1 MDISIVIPAWNL
13 WEVTA
18 SCLRSLAMH
27 DGGAQVVVVDNG
39 STDATRTEL
48 EPLGTALFG
57 TRFLR
62 VCLPENRGFAA
73 GCNAGASAAS
83 GGALLFLNNDTL
95 ATPGWLPPLKEAL
108 DTPGTGAVGPLLLY
122 PDGRTQHCGVSFT
135 PLGGVKHLY
144 ADFPGDH
151 PAVRRTHPLQAITGA
166 ALLLRRADFEAAGG
180 FCEDYANGYEDLELC
195 FSLRQRGL
203 SLAVVSASTVV
214 HAESRTPGR
223 HTRTPDNAALFGQRW
238 GEHVRPDFH
247 QQVALDGY
255 ETRLNAQGVSYA
267 VPPPERERAL
277 SAQWGGGASERD
289 LRAALHEEPLWREGH
304 LLLGR
309 LLAARNAWPEALEA
323 AGLALRLL
331 PTPEMARL
339 LLRAA
344 RGGGQ
349 HDRAAAIAASLRP
362 DAAAL
367 RACERRVRA
376 RLAQAAAW
384 GDPALERICA
394 AWLRTYG
401 GCRNTLAD
409 REQGTPHAS
418 HHS

>member
-1 MDISIVIPAWNL
+1 MNVSIVIPAWNL

-18 SCLRSLAMH
+18 SCLRSLALH
-27 DGGAQVVVVDNG
+27 DDGMQVVVVDNG
-39 STDATRTEL
+39 STDATRTDL
-48 EPLGTALFG
+48 ESLGTALFG

-62 VCLPENRGFAA
+62 VRLPENRGFAA
-73 GCNAGASAAS
+73 GCNAGARAAG

-108 DTPGTGAVGPLLLY
+108 NTPGTGAVGPLLLY

-151 PAVRRTHPLQAITGA
+151 PAVRRAHPLQAITGA
-166 ALLLRRADFEAAGG
+166 ALLLRRTDFEAAGG
-180 FCEDYANGYEDLELC
+180 FCEDYANGYEDLDLC
-195 FSLRQRGL
+195 FTLRQRGL
-203 SLAVVSASTVV
+203 SLAVVAASTVI

-223 HTRTPDNAALFGQRW
+223 HERTAANATLFGQRW
-238 GEHVRPDFH
+238 GRDVRPDFH
-247 QQVALDGY
+247 RQVDLDGY

-277 SAQWGGGASERD
+277 SARWGGAGASERH
-289 LRAALHEEPLWREGH
+289 LRAALHEEPLWQEGH

-344 RGGGQ
+344 QGSGQ
-349 HDRAAAIAASLRP
+349 RERAADIAASLRP

-367 RACERRVRA
+367 SACARRVRA
-376 RLAQAAAW
+376 RLEQAAAW
-384 GDPALERICA
+384 NDPALERLCA
-394 AWLRTYG
+394 DWLRAYG
-401 GCRNTLAD
+401 GGRSAAVNRTQ
-409 REQGTPHAS
+409 EKTS
-418 HHS
+418 